1 MTPGTDMDGGY
12 PFPPLNGRAWEAGKE
27 LDVNQDMRWGMIT
40 SEGPEGVPPEEA
52 ALTPWF
58 VTKVDTSGANVL
70 VTVAPA
76 TVNPGNVMPTIGG
89 TALDAGTPPQLSVST
104 SGTQYVIA
112 TFNLSLSFD
121 GNGVL
126 SGFTVSSVTISSGSS
141 LTPDDYGAGTYRRK
155 IATFVDGEKT
165 AQVMN
170 YSLDVEALNKG
181 EFASEARMVAMAS
194 G

>member
-12 PFPPLNGRAWEAGKE
+12 PFSPLNGRAWEAGKE

-58 VTKVDTSGANVL
+58 VTKVDTND
-70 VTVAPA
+70 VTVYPA
-76 TVNPGNVMPTIGG
+76 TVTGYGTTVMPTIGG
-89 TALDAGTPPQLSVST
+89 DDLDDDPPPELTISGLGTGTKYVYAKIELTPSFDADGTLEDATLDAVSVLGGATIPTDSVST
-104 SGTQYVIA
+104 GIY
-112 TFNLSLSFD
+112 
-121 GNGVL
+121 
-126 SGFTVSSVTISSGSS
+126 
-141 LTPDDYGAGTYRRK
+141 YRH

-170 YSLDVEALNKG
+170 YSLDVVLLNKG
-181 EFASEARMVAMAS
+181 SFASEAWLVAMAS